1 MGGSRT
7 ESYSYDLNGNRNS
20 SGYTTGTDNEQTAS
34 PGYTYTYDSAGNLTA
49 QTNTSTHV
57 ITSYTYDYRNRLTE
71 VKVGGTIEATY
82 TYDALDRRIGVDDSG
97 TQTWTAYDG
106 MSADANSYAD
116 FDSSDSFTMRVSV
129 GPRRCSRVGG

>member
-82 TYDALDRRIGVDDSG
+82 TYDALDRRIGIDDSG
-97 TQTWTAYDG
+97 TQTWTVYDG
-106 MSADANSYAD
+106 KSADANPYAD
-116 FDSSDSFTMRVSV
+116 FNSSDNFTMRYLS
-129 GPRRCSRVGG
+129 GPGVVLGCGG